1 MHFHS
6 YTIMEELTIERDHR
20 TIRTSKQNDF
30 SKKMPPTARFFLA
43 VFYYSI
49 FTISFVHDNFIDI

>member
-1 MHFHS
+1 
-6 YTIMEELTIERDHR
+6 MEELTIERDHR

>member
-1 MHFHS
+1 MG
-6 YTIMEELTIERDHR
+6 ELTIERDHR
-20 TIRTSKQNDF
+20 TICTSKQNDF
-30 SKKMPPTARFFLA
+30 VRKCLQLRDVFLA